1 MKRGNKPARGPV
13 RPAPRASA
21 ARDRQ
26 RLRLIDA
33 CISALHIHGPS
44 RTTVEKVV
52 AIAKM
57 SPGIVRFYFDSKAA
71 MLVASLQFLAA
82 EFEQRLLEPV
92 AALKADPVAALER
105 LVELYLDPEIASARK
120 VSVWYAFWGEASS
133 RQEYYDICG
142 QKDDRFAALVRELI
156 ERLIIDTRRVH
167 LDPDGVALG
176 LIGVL
181 EMLWQGFAFQTE
193 VNIDRA
199 AAKHRCMSYL
209 RSIFPGQFA
218 LAPLHA
224 AARERAAGA
233 GARLPR
239 WSFEAAAAFQLERA
253 ELFAGNH
260 QFIGDQRTIPLPGAY
275 LALDIGAERALVVR
289 DENGALRAFRN
300 SCADSPHELAPGYC
314 GQWHGA
320 IACAV
325 HGHRFHYDGTPQGG
339 SRTAPLHPLELRLTE
354 DWIWVGGRAD
364 SSPSDFERVGPARS
378 GGPDWYGTAALHWR
392 GDGEGAAAAPRPA
405 EILVCANWKVIV
417 EQWLAAAP
425 GWTAA
430 EPETGPAAA
439 SLIVVRGRAVI
450 GERWSARRYRS
461 LLGIGA
467 DAPWQRRF
475 IAPNQFIERRP
486 DGVSIIQILPAAP
499 GRSILRSFDYAFHD
513 YAVSARALRYLAR
526 RLTPERRAAGIALAE
541 SVHQGIAAYGYDP
554 PNAESLGPAVGAF
567 HGWMFA
573 RIPSLGLSKAPIEP
587 G

>member
-1 MKRGNKPARGPV
+1 
-13 RPAPRASA
+13 
-21 ARDRQ
+21 
-26 RLRLIDA
+26 LRLIDA

-44 RTTVEKVV
+44 RTTVAKVV

-105 LVELYLDPEIASARK
+105 LVDLYLDPEIASARK

-156 ERLIIDTRRVH
+156 ERLIIDTRRLH

-218 LAPLHA
+218 LAPVHA
-224 AARERAAGA
+224 AAREPAAGG

-239 WSFEAAAAFQLERA
+239 WSFDAAAAFQLERA
-253 ELFAGNH
+253 ELFTGNH
-260 QFIGDQRTIPLPGAY
+260 QFIGDQRAIPRPGAY

-300 SCADSPHELAPGYC
+300 SCTDSPHELAPGYC

-320 IACAV
+320 VACAV

-339 SRTAPLHPLELRLTE
+339 PQIAPLHRLELRLTQ
-354 DWIWVGGRAD
+354 DWLWVRGRAD
-364 SSPSDFERVGPARS
+364 SSRPDFEAVGLARR
-378 GGPDWYGTAALHWR
+378 GEPDWYGTAALHCP
-392 GDGEGAAAAPRPA
+392 GDGEGGAAPRPA
-405 EILVCANWKVIV
+405 EILVHANWKILV

-430 EPETGPAAA
+430 ELETDATAAA
-439 SLIVVRGRAVI
+439 LVVVSSRTVT
-450 GERWSARRYRS
+450 GERWSARRYRR
-461 LLGIGA
+461 LLGMGA

-486 DGVSIIQILPAAP
+486 DGVTIVQILPAAP
-499 GRSILRSFDYAFHD
+499 GRSILRSFDYAFRD
-513 YAVSARALRYLAR
+513 YTASARALRYLAR
-526 RLTPERRAAGIALAE
+526 RLTPERRRLGIALAE
-541 SVHQGIAAYGYDP
+541 SVHQGIAAYGYDSAT
-554 PNAESLGPAVGAF
+554 AESLGPAVGAF
-567 HGWMFA
+567 HDWMFA
-573 RIPSLGLSKAPIEP
+573 RIPSFGLSKAPIEP
-587 G
+587 R